1 MGKPPYTEH
10 VADERLQSAV
20 VQYVKTVVDLI
31 EDTRS
36 RALETDAHRDDA
48 MQRIEAHYKTAIDAA
63 HAKAERRL
71 ARIAKESTALLETT
85 QADTSSTL
93 ERLKREYSARR
104 SEIIEESDSIRTK
117 AAAQASEAK
126 WLAESM
132 YEAALSEPEKA
143 LRHADAEL
151 TDAQRRGAALL
162 GRIRQISPKLES
174 NTEAFPPGPE
184 LPDPGLIDTLLNDG
198 QAILESELGTF
209 KARVYPWIA
218 RFLALAIPVGAGVAL
233 VLANVLGQPS
243 GYGGGAGL
251 GIVAALATWYLQGLS
266 RRRRLLR
273 VQHMAHRAAE
283 LAQRRRDVLARR
295 LKSADRTA
303 RSKRDEDSSAARKFL
318 ADHVERSGP
327 RMERRLEKLDSNK
340 SDRTAEA
347 HAQLE
352 AARAESNRILSD
364 AESSTSK
371 KRAAVLKAAQDT
383 HDADLAASEAIW
395 QQSHAELTETWVS
408 TQAQLSTLLEHIQQT
423 DAACGA
429 QWSDPTWRNC
439 PLPLTFAGDIRVAQL
454 SLDVPLL
461 SGGLPDAKAFPWTGP
476 DQVNLPMA
484 LDFRSLGALRIEHDA
499 ATRSEALAM
508 LRSILLRTVTTIPAG
523 RLRLVLCDPVGLG
536 QEFAGFM
543 HLADHEEADI
553 LDRIW
558 TEPVH
563 IEQRLTDLTEHM
575 ENVIQTYLRN
585 EYDSIEEYNKQAGEI
600 AEPYR
605 LLVLAD
611 FPEGLSDRAAQRLE
625 SIIASGRRC
634 GVFTMICRDT
644 KRPLPEG
651 LTETAL
657 NEGAMR
663 LGRTDNAWAL
673 IEPQLP
679 TMPIQVEPPPG
690 DDTLTAIVERI
701 GAAAAGSRRVEVSFD
716 LVAPTPQERWTRS
729 TASEIRVPIGQSGAT
744 RRLELRLGRG
754 TMQHALLAGKT
765 GSGKS
770 TLLHVLITNLAL
782 WCSPEEVEFYL
793 VDFKKGVEFQAYAN
807 GSLPHARVIAIE
819 SDREFGLSVLR
830 RLDMELRTRG
840 ERFRDLNV
848 QDIAGFRGTCDDP
861 MPRILL
867 IIDEFQEFFVDDDP
881 VAQEASLLL
890 DRLVRQGRAF
900 GMHAVLGSQTLDG
913 AYSLARSTLGQMG
926 VRIALQC
933 SEGDSYLI
941 LSDDNPAARLLGRPG
956 EAIYNDAGG
965 RIEGNTPFQIVWLD
979 DSDRD
984 TLLEDIKGRD
994 GDTLREQFV
1003 FRGHVPAALPED
1015 KLISACLRGTPPPL
1029 PDGGLLPIR
1038 LGEPVAIRESTDLVL
1053 RPQAGGNALFVGQH
1067 PEAATAVLCGAML
1080 QAALRLKP
1088 AATPNEEGLQIW
1100 LIDGQPPDA
1109 MLADRLATFAAALPH
1124 VVHRVT
1130 VRNVESEMQQLADIL
1145 ASRADGKREGR
1156 STILILGVDM
1166 HRLRD
1171 LRVREDDYGFS
1182 MDNDDAAPRP
1192 DKVLAEIL
1200 REGPAVGMHAMLWF
1214 DGAVNLSRTLDRNSQ
1229 REFEQKVLFQMSAND
1244 SGQLIDSTAASDLG
1258 LYRGLLYVEDTG
1270 SLEKFRPW
1278 ALPDPTWLKQCA
1290 DAMQTLWL
1298 P

>member
-1 MGKPPYTEH
+1 
-10 VADERLQSAV
+10 
-20 VQYVKTVVDLI
+20 
-31 EDTRS
+31 
-36 RALETDAHRDDA
+36 
-48 MQRIEAHYKTAIDAA
+48 
-63 HAKAERRL
+63 
-71 ARIAKESTALLETT
+71 
-85 QADTSSTL
+85 
-93 ERLKREYSARR
+93 
-104 SEIIEESDSIRTK
+104 
-117 AAAQASEAK
+117 
-126 WLAESM
+126 
-132 YEAALSEPEKA
+132 
-143 LRHADAEL
+143 
-151 TDAQRRGAALL
+151 
-162 GRIRQISPKLES
+162 
-174 NTEAFPPGPE
+174 
-184 LPDPGLIDTLLNDG
+184 
-198 QAILESELGTF
+198 
-209 KARVYPWIA
+209 
-218 RFLALAIPVGAGVAL
+218 
-233 VLANVLGQPS
+233 
-243 GYGGGAGL
+243 
-251 GIVAALATWYLQGLS
+251 
-266 RRRRLLR
+266 
-273 VQHMAHRAAE
+273 
-283 LAQRRRDVLARR
+283 
-295 LKSADRTA
+295 
-303 RSKRDEDSSAARKFL
+303 
-318 ADHVERSGP
+318 
-327 RMERRLEKLDSNK
+327 MERRLEKLDANK
-340 SDRTAEA
+340 NERAAEA
-347 HAQLE
+347 NAQRQ
-352 AARAESNRILSD
+352 AAEVESNRIMSD
-364 AESSTSK
+364 AESSTAQN
-371 KRAAVLKAAQDT
+371 RVTELKTAQDT
-383 HDADLAASEAIW
+383 HDADLAANETIW
-395 QQSHAELTETWVS
+395 QQAHAALTETWLS
-408 TQAQLSTLLEHIQQT
+408 TQAQLATLLEHIQQT
-423 DAACGA
+423 DAACGPLWTDA
-429 QWSDPTWRNC
+429 AWQDC
-439 PLPLTFAGDIRVAQL
+439 PLPLTFAGDVRVAQL

-461 SGGLPDAKAFPWTGP
+461 SGGLPDEHAFPWKASK
-476 DQVNLPMA
+476 QLNLPMA
-484 LDFRSLGALRIEHDA
+484 LDFRALGAIRIEHDA
-499 ATRSEALAM
+499 DTRSEALAM
-508 LRSILLRTVTTIPAG
+508 LRSILLRTVTTIPPG

-558 TEPVH
+558 TEPAH

-585 EYDSIEEYNKQAGEI
+585 EYDSIEEYNEQAGEI

-651 LTETAL
+651 LSETAL

-663 LGRTDNAWAL
+663 LGRTDNTWAL

-679 TMPIQVEPPPG
+679 AMPLDIEPPP
-690 DDTLTAIVERI
+690 DDTTLTAIVERV
-701 GAAAAGSRRVEVSFD
+701 GAAAAGSRRVEVSFN
-716 LVAPTPQERWTRS
+716 LVAPAPQERWTRS
-729 TASEIRVPIGQSGAT
+729 TAKEIRVPLGQSGAT
-744 RRLELRLGRG
+744 RQLELRLGRG

-830 RLDMELRTRG
+830 RLDIELRTRG

-848 QDIAGFRGTCDDP
+848 QDIAGFRETCDDP

-933 SEGDSYLI
+933 SESDSYLI

-984 TLLEDIKGRD
+984 VLLQDIKIRD
-994 GDTLREQFV
+994 GDTVREQFV
-1003 FRGHVPAALPED
+1003 FRGHVPASLPED
-1015 KLISACLRGTPPPL
+1015 RLITACLRGDPPPL

-1038 LGEPVAIRESTDLVL
+1038 LGEPVAIRESTDLML

-1088 AATPNEEGLQIW
+1088 AVTPDEEGLQIW

-1109 MLADRLATFAAALPH
+1109 MLAGRLATFAAALPH

-1130 VRNVESEMQQLADIL
+1130 VRNVESEMQELADIL

-1182 MDNDDAAPRP
+1182 MDDSDAGPRP
-1192 DKVLAEIL
+1192 DKILAEIL

-1214 DGAVNLSRTLDRNSQ
+1214 DGAVNLGRTLDRNSQ
-1229 REFEQKVLFQMSAND
+1229 REFEQKILFQMSAND

-1258 LYRGLLYVEDTG
+1258 LHRGLLYVEDTG

-1278 ALPDPTWLKQCA
+1278 ALPDPAWLKQCA
-1290 DAMQTLWL
+1290 HAMQTLWL
-1298 P
+1298 V